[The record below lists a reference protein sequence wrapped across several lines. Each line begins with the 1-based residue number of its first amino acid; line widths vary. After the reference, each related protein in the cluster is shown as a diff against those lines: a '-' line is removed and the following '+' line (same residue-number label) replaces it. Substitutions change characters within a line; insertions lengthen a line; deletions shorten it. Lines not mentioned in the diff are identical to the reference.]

1 MATTPEQSLPQ
12 SVNNERSGSARE
24 WAERWLSLERLAPYL
39 AACGGDIGR
48 ALELYEWNISL
59 GQVLMR
65 DISHFE
71 VALRNSYDRALREY
85 WDGGVHCA
93 NTGTAART
101 GS

>member
-48 ALELYEWNISL
+48 ALELYEW
-59 GQVLMR
+59 
-65 DISHFE
+65 
-71 VALRNSYDRALREY
+71 
-85 WDGGVHCA
+85 
-93 NTGTAART
+93 
-101 GS
+101 

>member
-24 WAERWLSLERLAPYL
+24 WAERWLSPERLAPYL

-85 WDGGVHCA
+85 WDGGAH
-93 NTGTAART
+93 
-101 GS
+101 